1 VQRQALLTS
10 STTAAWATVAALV
23 RLNRVTA

>member
-1 VQRQALLTS
+1 MNDS
-10 STTAAWATVAALV
+10 PCFHSV